1 MIDLKNNDDFSFEG
15 GTTTT
20 NFRQSRRQ
28 FMTMIFTQVLATAF
42 VSLQWMI
49 MYAYFSLSSA
59 STRTP
64 EQQTIVSFVY
74 RISNSCFY
82 LNNVKSF
89 YISIITSQLFRKT
102 FRKTLISILPRHFR
116 QRWHVSEGDMSI
128 ITVTR
133 QNRQLTKTHLNT
145 VIH

>member
-74 RISNSCFY
+74 RLSNSCFY

>member
-1 MIDLKNNDDFSFEG
+1 VIDLKNNDDFSFEG

-74 RISNSCFY
+74 RLSNSCFY

>member
-1 MIDLKNNDDFSFEG
+1 VIDLKNNDDFSFEG